1 MWARQRAHPLQ
12 GAQCQ
17 GTNISKAILRQSEAK
32 NAIGQWVT
40 QISCRRGKLC
50 AKTTTKARLTLFEKN
65 VDLQMGQLHT
75 APATRCNLPMS
86 AIHTQKFNQHIVQNW
101 MTTHNKP
108 KANTYPPAGERARA
122 HREARKHACAQVHT
136 HTQARA
142 C

>member
-1 MWARQRAHPLQ
+1 MGHTDFMQTR
-12 GAQCQ
+12 
-17 GTNISKAILRQSEAK
+17 KALRKHNNKSQI
-32 NAIGQWVT
+32 NAL
-40 QISCRRGKLC
+40 RK
-50 AKTTTKARLTLFEKN
+50 K

-108 KANTYPPAGERARA
+108 KANTYPPPAGERARA
-122 HREARKHACAQVHT
+122 HREARVHACAQVHT